1 MNDRIADILAKLPDA
16 RAATEVVQE
25 KTGWRYSYQARMHAY
40 RLKAEAK
47 YRSVNADAIKRRAR
61 TRNVSDIAAEMI
73 LNAKLC
79 AYCDAEITRKTITI
93 DHIIP
98 LSKGGKHEIG
108 NIAPCCRRC
117 NSSKGNKTDWIPPNK
132 RMLTIDD

>member
-16 RAATEVVQE
+16 RAATKVVQRD
-25 KTGWRYSYQARMHAY
+25 GWWEWLQAKKHA
-40 RLKAEAK
+40 REVKAAAK
-47 YRSVNADAIKRRAR
+47 YRVNNREAIARRAQ
-61 TRNVSDIAAEMI
+61 TRSVSDIAAEMI

-79 AYCDAEITRKTITI
+79 AYCDAEITRKTVTI

-108 NIAPCCRRC
+108 NIAPCCRSC
-117 NSSKGNKTDWIPPNK
+117 NSSKGSKTDWIPPNK